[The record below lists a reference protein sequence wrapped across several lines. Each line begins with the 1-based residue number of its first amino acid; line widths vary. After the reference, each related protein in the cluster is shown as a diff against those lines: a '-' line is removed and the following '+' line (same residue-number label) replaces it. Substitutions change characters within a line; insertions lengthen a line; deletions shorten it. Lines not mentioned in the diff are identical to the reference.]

1 MGQNTMSNRC
11 TVPFFGPFQ
20 FFVDRQTVTPCC
32 NIKSS
37 TINNPN
43 GILTDD
49 IVSLRKSMIANE
61 RHEFCA
67 KCWSITDNGGPS
79 MRSRFSMH
87 DKMHIDW
94 NTMSIDHL
102 PHKVELTF
110 SNKCQMQCI
119 YCGPQSSVLWEN
131 SLKTNHQGSKDITP
145 IIDILNS
152 LTLSEI
158 VVTGGEPMLD
168 ENCIDFLLNL
178 NFDPTRKIFF
188 VTNLSYGNK
197 TFDKL
202 LDIIKRHPNIILTC
216 SIDDIG
222 DNISRKYLNWELWD
236 RNFRRLVDNLQIRKE
251 SYPAASV
258 NTKITLSMFNYNKI
272 GNIFRYV
279 LSFRK
284 QNLKG
289 VTVALGSVGATEL
302 ASLNSTQVDRNYRVD
317 LSVQDIDL
325 LNYYEKS
332 LINSIN
338 SMIKNSKFNE
348 SQAKESVIFFKRH
361 L

>member
-1 MGQNTMSNRC
+1 MNNRC

-32 NIKSS
+32 NIRSS
-37 TINNPN
+37 RIDDIN
-43 GILTDD
+43 GIITTD
-49 IVSLRKSMIANE
+49 IVSLRKSMLANE
-61 RHEFCA
+61 RHELCS
-67 KCWSITDNGGPS
+67 KCWSISDSGGPS
-79 MRSRFSMH
+79 MRSRFSEH
-87 DKMHIDW
+87 NTVDW
-94 NTMSIDHL
+94 TNLSVDQN

-131 SLKTNHQGSKDITP
+131 DLKTEHKGSKDITP
-145 IIDILNS
+145 ILNILKN
-152 LTLSEI
+152 LTLKEI

-168 ENCIDFLLNL
+168 KNCIDFLLDL
-178 NFDPTRKIFF
+178 DFDPTRKIFF

-222 DNISRKYLNWELWD
+222 ENISRKYLNWDLWD

-258 NTKITLSMFNYNKI
+258 NTKITLSMFNYKKI
-272 GNIFRYV
+272 GDIFRYV

-302 ASLNSTQVDRNYRVD
+302 SSLNSIQVDKNYRVD
-317 LSVQDIDL
+317 LSTEDVEL
-325 LNYYEKS
+325 LNDYEKS
-332 LINSIN
+332 LIKSIN
-338 SMIKNSKFNE
+338 SMIENSKFNE
-348 SQAKESVIFFKRH
+348 LQAKEAVVFFKKH

>member
-1 MGQNTMSNRC
+1 MNNRC

-37 TINNPN
+37 TINYPN

-67 KCWSITDNGGPS
+67 KCWSITDSGGPS

-94 NTMSIDHL
+94 NNMSIDHL

-131 SLKTNHQGSKDITP
+131 SLETTHQGSKDIAP

-202 LDIIKRHPNIILTC
+202 LDIIKRHPNIVVTC
-216 SIDDIG
+216 SIDSVG
-222 DNISRKYLNWELWD
+222 DNISRKYLNWRLWD
-236 RNFRRLVDNLQIRKE
+236 KNFKELVNNLQLRKE
-251 SYPAASV
+251 KYPSAAV
-258 NTKITLSMFNYNKI
+258 VAKVTLNMFNYSKI
-272 GNIFRYV
+272 GDVIRYI
-279 LSFRK
+279 LEFRK
-284 QNLKG
+284 QNLSG
-289 VTVALGSVGATEL
+289 VTIALGSVGSKEL
-302 ASLNSTQVDRNYRVD
+302 SSLNSIEIDKNYKVDINQED
-317 LSVQDIDL
+317 FNL
-325 LNYYEKS
+325 LNNYEKS
-332 LINSIN
+332 LIDLVNNMIQNS
-338 SMIKNSKFNE
+338 SFNSK
-348 SQAKESVIFFKRH
+348 QAEQAVIFFNKH

>member
-1 MGQNTMSNRC
+1 MNNRC

-32 NIKSS
+32 NIRSS
-37 TINNPN
+37 EIDSIN
-43 GILTDD
+43 GIITAD
-49 IVSLRKSMIANE
+49 IVSLRKAMLANE
-61 RHEFCA
+61 RHDLCT
-67 KCWSITDNGGPS
+67 KCWSITDSGGPS
-79 MRSRFSMH
+79 MRTRFSMH

-94 NTMSIDHL
+94 NNMSIDCL

-131 SLKTNHQGSKDITP
+131 TLETKHQGSKDITP
-145 IIDILNS
+145 IIDILNN

-168 ENCIDFLLNL
+168 KNCIDFLLNL

-202 LDIIKRHPNIILTC
+202 LDIIKRHPNITLTC

-222 DNISRKYLNWELWD
+222 NNISRKYLNWELWN
-236 RNFRRLVDNLQIRKE
+236 RNFRKLVDNLQIRKE
-251 SYPAASV
+251 SYPTASV
-258 NTKITLSMFNYNKI
+258 YAKITLSMFNYNKI
-272 GNIFRYV
+272 GDIFRYV

-284 QNLKG
+284 QDLKG

-302 ASLNSTQVDRNYRVD
+302 ASLNSAQVDRNYRVD
-317 LSVQDIDL
+317 LNTQDIEI
-325 LNYYEKS
+325 LNEYEKS
-332 LINSIN
+332 LIKSIN
-338 SMIKNSKFNE
+338 SMIENSEFNE